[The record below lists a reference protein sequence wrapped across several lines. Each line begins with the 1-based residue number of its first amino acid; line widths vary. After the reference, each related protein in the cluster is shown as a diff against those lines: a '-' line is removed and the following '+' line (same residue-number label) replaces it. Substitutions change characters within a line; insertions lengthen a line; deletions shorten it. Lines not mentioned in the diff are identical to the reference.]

1 MPMISTAFD
10 VQAGSGQP
18 DQPATAD
25 LIAMLANGRART
37 LELVAG
43 LAHEQ
48 LLGPKLRIVNPLL
61 WEIGH
66 LAWFHEHFILRH
78 LDEAPPLRADA
89 DALYDSSAV
98 HHDTRW
104 DLPLPSLEA
113 TLTYMA
119 EVEAALA
126 ARLAGREP
134 TADERYLYRL
144 TTFHE
149 DMHGEAFTYSRQS
162 LGWPTP
168 VFAAAASAAG
178 APVAGAWPG
187 DVDVPGGRFRLGA
200 APDNGFAFDNEKWAH
215 EVEVAPFRIARAPV
229 TNEAFAAFVADGG
242 YGRRGWWS
250 EAGWAWRED
259 AGAGHPLYWR
269 DEGGGR
275 FAERRFDQVRP
286 LAPHQPIMNVNWHEA
301 SAWCRWAG
309 RRLPNEAEW
318 EFAAAATPNGGKRDL
333 PWGAAPFV
341 LQHAN
346 LDGRRLGPVDVAA
359 CAEGDSAWGCRQMIG
374 NVWEWTASDFLPYP
388 GFSPDIY
395 ADYSVPAFGRA
406 KVLRGGA
413 WITRSRM
420 INSRYRNYFSPERRD
435 IYAGF
440 RTVAT

>member
-1 MPMISTAFD
+1 MTSTAFH
-10 VQAGSGQP
+10 AP
-18 DQPATAD
+18 PLHPTTAD
-25 LIAMLANGRART
+25 LVAMLRNSRART

-43 LAHEQ
+43 LEDGQ

-78 LDEAPPLRADA
+78 LDGAATLRADA

-104 DLPLPSLEA
+104 DLPLPSLGA
-113 TLTYMA
+113 TLAYMA
-119 EVEAALA
+119 DVEAALA
-126 ARLAGREP
+126 ARIAGREP
-134 TADERYLYRL
+134 TQDERYLYRL

-162 LGWPTP
+162 LHWPAP
-168 VFAAAASAAG
+168 VFAGAVAEVSTAG
-178 APVAGAWPG
+178 ALPG

-200 APDNGFAFDNEKWAH
+200 EPGTGFAFDNEKWAH
-215 EVEVAPFRIARAPV
+215 AVEVAPFRIARAPV
-229 TNEAFAAFVADGG
+229 TNGEFAAFVADDG
-242 YGRRGWWS
+242 YGRRECWS
-250 EAGWAWRED
+250 EAGWTWREKER
-259 AGAGHPLYWR
+259 AHHPVYWR

-275 FAERRFDQVRP
+275 FAERRFDQTRP

-309 RRLPNEAEW
+309 RRLPSEAEW
-318 EFAAAATPNGGKRDL
+318 EFAAAATPGGKRDV
-333 PWGAAPFV
+333 PWGEALTAN
-341 LQHAN
+341 QCAN

-359 CAEGDSAWGCRQMIG
+359 FAEGDSVWGCRQMIG
-374 NVWEWTASDFLPYP
+374 NVWEWTASDFEPYP

-395 ADYSVPAFGRA
+395 ADYSVPAFGKT

-413 WITRSRM
+413 WITRGRM

-440 RTVAT
+440 RTVAR